1 VVAPLELARARW
13 SGCFRAWFSAGFG
26 PKQGDREGLV
36 ILTTQT
42 LGSGRWWTML
52 AVTTHELQ
60 LEVAVVVLLDGDP
73 LAAVGN

>member
-1 VVAPLELARARW
+1 
-13 SGCFRAWFSAGFG
+13 
-26 PKQGDREGLV
+26 V

-52 AVTTHELQ
+52 AVKTHELQ